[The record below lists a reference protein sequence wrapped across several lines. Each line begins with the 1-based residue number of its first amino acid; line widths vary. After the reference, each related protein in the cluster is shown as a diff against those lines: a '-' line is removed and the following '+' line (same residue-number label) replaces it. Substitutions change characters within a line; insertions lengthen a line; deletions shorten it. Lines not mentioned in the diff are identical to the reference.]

1 MTTDP
6 KKPPVVAD
14 DQLVGVP
21 VIGSQ
26 GRRSRRKPR
35 DVVKFG
41 GAPQT
46 VKEGGGPLIPLEN
59 APERKPP
66 PGER

>member
-1 MTTDP
+1 MEDP
-6 KKPPVVAD
+6 KKPIAD
-14 DQLVGVP
+14 PQLAGTP

-41 GAPQT
+41 GPPQT
-46 VKEGGGPLIPLEN
+46 VKEAGGPAIPLEN
-59 APERKPP
+59 APPSPPEKP
-66 PGER
+66 